1 MNEYVSSYMINKAL
15 YKLFYNHMIF
25 NDHIHS
31 KFTGQYLYNGQV
43 ELTNISY
50 IEHNQTNIL
59 NLSANQDYFI
69 GINEPCIA
77 SVVNRCIKKIC
88 DLQLDILANL
98 QTKFTN
104 KYPLV
109 EQTVELS

>member
-1 MNEYVSSYMINKAL
+1 
-15 YKLFYNHMIF
+15 MIF

-31 KFTGQYLYNGQV
+31 KFTGQYINNGQV

-50 IEHNQTNIL
+50 LQANQTNVL
-59 NLSANQDYFI
+59 NLSAEQDYFV

-77 SVVNRCIKKIC
+77 SVINRCIKKIH
-88 DLQLDILANL
+88 DLQLDIVNNL

>member
-1 MNEYVSSYMINKAL
+1 
-15 YKLFYNHMIF
+15 MIF

-31 KFTGQYLYNGQV
+31 KFTAQYQVNGQAQ
-43 ELTNISY
+43 LTDISY
-50 IEHNQTNIL
+50 IEDNQTNIL
-59 NLSANQDYFI
+59 NLSAEQDYFV

-77 SVVNRCIKKIC
+77 SVVNRCIKKIH
-88 DLQLDILANL
+88 DLQLEIASNL